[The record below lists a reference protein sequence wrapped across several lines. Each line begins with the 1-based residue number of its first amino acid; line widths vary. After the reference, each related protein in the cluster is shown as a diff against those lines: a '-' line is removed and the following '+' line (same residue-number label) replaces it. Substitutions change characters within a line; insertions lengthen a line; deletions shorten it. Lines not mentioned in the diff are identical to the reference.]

1 MNKYAENI
9 SDIITLDATE
19 EIVDIFLESLEKT
32 DKTTGIIANKE
43 FIEYAMGE
51 ALAHDWINVRRVDIE
66 LDELE
71 YMLSVDDD
79 GDLVV
84 QPVADYNDKYFSSMG
99 TVYISMDGDVSQD
112 IIDDCIDRDVNVI
125 LFGYEDEP
133 KEECD
138 CKECTCKTD
147 DGNTYHIT
155 LSGNVNMDT
164 VGKLIESMD
173 NFAKWSDMT
182 ERMLNTSM
190 SMRSMLN
197 DMNRVDKLL
206 DSLYGQ
212 RF

>member
-1 MNKYAENI
+1 MNKYEENI

-43 FIEYAMGE
+43 LIEYAMGE
-51 ALAHDWINVRRVDIE
+51 ALAQDWINVRRVDIE
-66 LDELE
+66 LEDLE

-84 QPVADYNDKYFSSMG
+84 QPVADYKDKYFSSME

-112 IIDDCIDRDVNVI
+112 VIDNCIDRDVNVI
-125 LFGYEDEP
+125 LFGYEDES

-147 DGNTYHIT
+147 DRYTIT
-155 LSGNVNMDT
+155 VRCNLDADEALGMI
-164 VGKLIESMD
+164 K
-173 NFAKWSDMT
+173 DMENRM
-182 ERMLNTSM
+182 ERM
-190 SMRSMLN
+190 N
-197 DMNRVDKLL
+197 DMFREMDYFRRLL
-206 DSLYGQ
+206 

>member
-9 SDIITLDATE
+9 SDIIALDATE

-43 FIEYAMGE
+43 LIEYAIGE
-51 ALAHDWINVRRVDIE
+51 ALAQDWINVRRVDIE
-66 LDELE
+66 LEDLE

-84 QPVADYNDKYFSSMG
+84 QPVIEYADKYFSSME

-112 IIDDCIDRDVNVI
+112 VIDNCIDRDVNVI
-125 LFGYEDEP
+125 LFGYENES

-138 CKECTCKTD
+138 CKECTCKTN
-147 DGNTYHIT
+147 DGYTIT
-155 LSGNVNMDT
+155 VRCNLDADEAMEMI
-164 VGKLIESMD
+164 K
-173 NFAKWSDMT
+173 DMEIRM
-182 ERMLNTSM
+182 ERM
-190 SMRSMLN
+190 N
-197 DMNRVDKLL
+197 DMFREMDYFRRLL
-206 DSLYGQ
+206 

>member
-19 EIVDIFLESLEKT
+19 EIVDIFLESLEMT
-32 DKTTGIIANKE
+32 DRTTGIIANKE
-43 FIEYAMGE
+43 LIEYAMGE
-51 ALAHDWINVRRVDIE
+51 ALAQDWINVRRIDIE
-66 LDELE
+66 LNDLE

-84 QPVADYNDKYFSSMG
+84 QPVIEYADKYFSSME

-112 IIDDCIDRDVNVI
+112 IIDNCVDRDVNVI
-125 LFGYEDEP
+125 LFGYENEP
-133 KEECD
+133 NECD
-138 CKECTCKTD
+138 CKECTCKTAD
-147 DGNTYHIT
+147 DNTYHIT
-155 LSGNVNMDT
+155 LSGNVDMDT

-197 DMNRVDKLL
+197 DMNRVDRLL
-206 DSLYGQ
+206 DNLYG
-212 RF
+212 RKF

>member
-1 MNKYAENI
+1 MNKYEENI
-9 SDIITLDATE
+9 SDIITLDTTE

-43 FIEYAMGE
+43 LIEYAMGE
-51 ALAHDWINVRRVDIE
+51 ALEQDWINVRRVDIE
-66 LDELE
+66 LEDLE

-84 QPVADYNDKYFSSMG
+84 QPVIEYADKYFSSME

-112 IIDDCIDRDVNVI
+112 VIDNCIDRDVNVI
-125 LFGYEDEP
+125 LFGYED
-133 KEECD
+133 ECD

-155 LSGNVNMDT
+155 LNGNIDIDA

-182 ERMLNTSM
+182 ERMLNTSI

-197 DMNRVDKLL
+197 DMNRVDRLL
-206 DSLYGQ
+206 DSLYG
-212 RF
+212 RKF